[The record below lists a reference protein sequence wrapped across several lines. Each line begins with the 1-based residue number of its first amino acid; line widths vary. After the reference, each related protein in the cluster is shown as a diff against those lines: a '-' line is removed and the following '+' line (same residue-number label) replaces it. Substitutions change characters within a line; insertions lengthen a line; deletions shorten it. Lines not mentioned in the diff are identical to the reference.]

1 MKPTGICKLYTHAI
15 ACKDEGAC
23 IVGSH
28 ATPRTPANALQEA
41 AREREI
47 EERERKLG
55 ALMAEKGATTQKKNN
70 SKVWALCCGMSC
82 RMILSQ

>member
-15 ACKDEGAC
+15 ACKNEGAC
-23 IVGSH
+23 RVGLH
-28 ATPRTPANALQEA
+28 VTPRTPANVLQEA

-55 ALMAEKGATTQKKNN
+55 ALMAEKGATQKKKT
-70 SKVWALCCGMSC
+70 SKVWALCCSMSC
-82 RMILSQ
+82 QMMLSH